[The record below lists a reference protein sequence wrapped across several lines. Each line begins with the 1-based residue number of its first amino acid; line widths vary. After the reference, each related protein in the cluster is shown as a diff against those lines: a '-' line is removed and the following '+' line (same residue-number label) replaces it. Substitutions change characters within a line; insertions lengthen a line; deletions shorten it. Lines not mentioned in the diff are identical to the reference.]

1 MNIHEESHT
10 CLCYIHCNHDNFT
23 SNRNLQRLLSI
34 VFSSNGNRNILYCSF
49 NCLIPGIQE
58 ILGQGKTIGVFYHLL
73 YPFKLCL
80 TDPWISIGH
89 AKSPCVILCY

>member
-1 MNIHEESHT
+1 MKNHIHV
-10 CLCYIHCNHDNFT
+10 CAIYIVIMITLQC
-23 SNRNLQRLLSI
+23 NRNLQRLHSI

-89 AKSPCVILCY
+89 AKSSCVILCY